1 MVLVPYT
8 GRITRHR
15 GLLPV
20 VIGSGDRIGGHD
32 PHDTST
38 RRCLVLILLDL
49 GLLLLHPGVV
59 QDLICMS
66 WLTLY
71 CIVLY
76 GRQRLEG
83 PGWLEGEESSSYFI
97 VPIVVIVTTTIA
109 ATNTAA
115 SLTTTAASSTTTT
128 GSRTTIT
135 STGTTASLATTIA
148 GGGRCT
154 LMRDTT
160 GSFPPVVGR
169 LAGCFPCLF
178 VEDRAGVLYLTVDR
192 F

>member
-8 GRITRHR
+8 GRIARHR

-32 PHDTST
+32 PHNTST
-38 RRCLVLILLDL
+38 LRCLVLILLDL
-49 GLLLLHPGVV
+49 GQLLLHPGVV

-115 SLTTTAASSTTTT
+115 SSTTTT

-154 LMRDTT
+154 LMRDTS
-160 GSFPPVVGR
+160 GSFPPVVSR
-169 LAGCFPCLF
+169 LAGCFPFLF

>member
-49 GLLLLHPGVV
+49 GQLLLHPGVV
-59 QDLICMS
+59 QDLICTS

-76 GRQRLEG
+76 ERQRLEG

-97 VPIVVIVTTTIA
+97 VLIVTTTIA

-154 LMRDTT
+154 LMRDTS

-169 LAGCFPCLF
+169 LAGCFPFL
-178 VEDRAGVLYLTVDR
+178 
-192 F
+192 